1 MSVAGRQA
9 PSADGRGGAVA
20 VAAGILASRAF
31 GLVRQ
36 RVVSHFLGVGDAAD
50 VISAALRIPNV
61 LQNLLGEGV
70 LSASFVP
77 VYARLH
83 AAGRERDATQLART
97 VFATLAA
104 VCAVLVALGIV
115 IAPWLVAII
124 AGGFPAEKRSF
135 AVLLV
140 RILFPGVGLLV
151 MSAWCL
157 GVLNAHRRF
166 LVSYTSPVAWNLA
179 IIGALVWQGPGT
191 DEAGAAT
198 LVAAGAALGGLLQF
212 AVQVPWVLRSVP
224 GILDRAGAAPSPE
237 FARVIANFGPALVGR
252 GAVQLSG
259 WLDLLIASYV
269 TSTGAA
275 AVLMYAQNIALL
287 PVSVFG
293 MSMSASELTEMSRH
307 AEPEVADAIRRR
319 LAVSLRMIAYFV
331 VPSSAALLFLGDAA
345 AGAVLQTGR
354 FARADTV
361 WVWSVLAGSAI
372 GLLAGTMGRLYNSAW
387 YALHDTRTPVRIAL
401 IRIAVTG
408 ALGAVAALRLP
419 GWLGI
424 DPKWGVA
431 GLTGTAGVAAW
442 LEFVLLQRALNA
454 KIGPTGLPRGTL
466 PPLWG
471 AALVAAAAGFGT
483 KVATASAGP
492 LPSGLITFA
501 AFAVVYWGVTMLAR
515 VPEARAVTRRLMARV
530 GQPRD

>member
-1 MSVAGRQA
+1 MNAARPGS
-9 PSADGRGGAVA
+9 PADGRGGAVA
-20 VAAGILASRAF
+20 VGAGILASRLF
-31 GLVRQ
+31 GLIRQ

-77 VYARLH
+77 VYARLR
-83 AAGRERDATQLART
+83 ATGREADATQLART
-97 VFATLAA
+97 VFAALAA
-104 VCAVLVALGIV
+104 VCAVLVALGVV
-115 IAPWLVAII
+115 IAPWLVAVI
-124 AGGFPAEKRSF
+124 AGGFPAEKRAF

-179 IIGALVWQGPGT
+179 IIGALVWRGPST

-212 AVQVPWVLRSVP
+212 AVQVPWVLREVP
-224 GILDRAGAAPSPE
+224 GIIRRPAAGPARE
-237 FARVIANFGPALVGR
+237 FGRVVSNFGPVLLGR

-269 TSTGAA
+269 TTTGAA

-293 MSMSASELTEMSRH
+293 MSMSASELTEMSHH
-307 AEPEVADAIRRR
+307 AEHEVADAIRSR
-319 LAVSLRMIAYFV
+319 LAVSLRAIAYFV
-331 VPSSAALLFLGDAA
+331 VPSSAALLLLGDAA

-361 WVWSVLAGSAI
+361 WVWSVLAGSAV

-401 IRIAVTG
+401 IRIAITG
-408 ALGAVAALRLP
+408 VLGAVAALLVP
-419 GWLGI
+419 GWLGL
-424 DPKWGVA
+424 DPRWGVA
-431 GLTGTAGVAAW
+431 GLTATAGVAAW
-442 LEFVLLQRALNA
+442 LEFLMLQRALNA
-454 KIGPTGLPRGTL
+454 RIGPTGLPRGTL
-466 PPLWG
+466 PPLWT
-471 AALVAAAAGFGT
+471 AALAASAAGYGVKVAAAGM
-483 KVATASAGP
+483 GP
-492 LPSGLITFA
+492 LPAGIA
-501 AFAVVYWGVTMLAR
+501 VFAVFGAVYWSVTMLLR
-515 VPEARAVTRRLMARV
+515 VPEARAVTRRLAARF
-530 GQPRD
+530 GGARN